1 MGIKFDVF
9 DARDLLA
16 FPGGDNDTDTVFGGV
31 HFNTTTLHHWNYTYY
46 SNRTLSNDSE
56 CWLTFP
62 PYEPQLLLTNGSFV
76 NATSCY
82 NSVNPIGSRGY
93 TGIGFSVFFGLGLVL
108 TVTVLAKHG
117 ALYLPKERRFY
128 PIGRRWQWYWA
139 CFVCACALVSL
150 FTNVDVDR
158 YYLQELPIIVSI
170 FFWFLTCL
178 GTVALTWEAVRHWG
192 SWLERQYVDPNP
204 FIYSNGDRRSQVEF
218 WTPLW
223 FYFWLWMNFFLVV
236 PRSWNFASYQ
246 RSPEQTAQYA
256 IPTATGARFKAAA
269 FCLFVAWLT
278 IVFSLR
284 HSIKHY
290 KPRNRGIFN
299 RAVGF
304 IRAVPLRLVLIIP
317 LSLALIAYQAFISFV
332 WEFSIIRFDG
342 VVPVIFAW
350 GFGPSL
356 LILYI
361 QIAYGYASPNEDK
374 ELLRQRRER
383 GGMINRELGF
393 IKKPAWWR
401 RVRGDHLGTL
411 RDKIGSNVNEV
422 GGERGVGRRVEDEME
437 RHAREDAARNA
448 LEDDGGIELSCIHHA
463 DASANPRVDRAGAK
477 AVPTSLPYA
486 GRNERRHTERVVQT
500 AASVLF
506 PSDIET
512 QRAQRA
518 AFLME
523 IGPPPPPPYTD
534 EQRHE
539 PDVGRPATAQR
550 TNSTST
556 TRSVNVE
563 PQQVRSMLDI

>member
-16 FPGGDNDTDTVFGGV
+16 FPGGDNNTDTVFGGI
-31 HFNTTTLHHWNYTYY
+31 HFNTTTLKYWNYTYY
-46 SNRTLSNDSE
+46 SNQTLSNGSE

-82 NSVNPIGSRGY
+82 NSILPIRSRGY
-93 TGIGFSVFFGLGLVL
+93 TGIGFAVFFSLALVL
-108 TVTVLAKHG
+108 TVTLLAKHG

-150 FTNVDVDR
+150 FTNVDIDR
-158 YYLQELPIIVSI
+158 YYLQELPIIVSV
-170 FFWFLTCL
+170 FFWFLMCQ
-178 GTVALTWEAVRHWG
+178 GTLALTWEAVRHWG

-204 FIYSNGDRRSQVEF
+204 FICRDGDRRSQIEF
-218 WTPLW
+218 WMPLW

-246 RSPEQTAQYA
+246 RSPDQTAEYA
-256 IPTATGARFKAAA
+256 IPSATGGRFKAAA
-269 FCLFVAWLT
+269 FCLVIAWLT

-299 RAVGF
+299 RALGL
-304 IRAVPLRLVLIIP
+304 IRAVPLRFILIIP

-342 VVPVIFAW
+342 VVSVIFAW

-361 QIAYGYASPNEDK
+361 QITYGYASPNEDK

-383 GGMINRELGF
+383 GDMINRELGF
-393 IKKPAWWR
+393 VKKPAWWR
-401 RVRGDHLGTL
+401 RVRGEHLGTL
-411 RDKIGSNVNEV
+411 RDKILSNVNEV
-422 GGERGVGRRVEDEME
+422 GGERGVGRRVEDDME
-437 RHAREDAARNA
+437 RHAREEAARNA
-448 LEDDGGIELSCIHHA
+448 LDDNGSIELSSIHHA
-463 DASANPRVDRAGAK
+463 NPSANPRVDRAGAR
-477 AVPTSLPYA
+477 AVPTSLPYT
-486 GRNERRHTERVVQT
+486 GKNERRHTERVVQT

-523 IGPPPPPPYTD
+523 IGPAPPPYTD
-534 EQRHE
+534 QQRRESDAGH
-539 PDVGRPATAQR
+539 PVTARR

-556 TRSVNVE
+556 TNSFNGP